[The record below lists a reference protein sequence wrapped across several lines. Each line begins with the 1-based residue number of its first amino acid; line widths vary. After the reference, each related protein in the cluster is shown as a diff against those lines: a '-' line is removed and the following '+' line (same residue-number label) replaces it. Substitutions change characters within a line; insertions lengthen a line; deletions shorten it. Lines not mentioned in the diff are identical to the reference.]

1 MWMKRNVNV
10 ALVFVLLSLGAF
22 VEGGTVD
29 ISAVNSPDDLDLSGK
44 VIYAI
49 NFGDNGNPKFG
60 DFVFSQDQDYPG
72 ISVVKSDEGTVTK
85 WGGGAVYPGTGNTEL
100 DKLLGGVVVKWWD
113 SWSPDCTTYVNA
125 PGLKVGTSYMLQI
138 ICYEPM
144 HGGRFF
150 DFVVEGQTV
159 AANIESLSQQG
170 GVLGKGGF
178 LVKYVF
184 TATDSILNIAMAPVP
199 NDGSTASGLA
209 GFVLTE
215 IPVLPGP
222 VDISPVNSPDD
233 LDLSGEVIY
242 AINFGNNG
250 NPTFGDFVFSQDQD
264 YPEVICSRTAEG
276 VATIWG
282 APYPNTGYP
291 ELDKL
296 LVGLVWTNN
305 SGTGLTTSIS
315 AGGLVVGVCY
325 QLQLVFYTNGTR
337 PMNIVVEG
345 EMIVQ
350 HDPYPIQMSVV
361 PPGGSIVKYVF
372 TASDNTLNIDIT
384 SVTFDIAS
392 AISAFIVT
400 ELVPV
405 PDPDLNED
413 GIVDFKDFSRLAQY
427 WLQEEPSVDLGP
439 RPCGDHIVDMQD
451 LAVLA
456 EYWLKEVPPAGLI
469 AYWKLDETEGSIA
482 YDIAGNND
490 GTLNGGPIW
499 HPAGGKIK
507 GALEFDGV
515 DDYVITPFVLNPDIG
530 AFSVFASIKGGA
542 PGQVIISQSTGSGAE
557 WLCMDSSYGKLS
569 TKLTDG
575 NRTTRPLVSEF
586 VITDGE
592 WHQVG
597 VVWDGSKR
605 HLYADNQEVAV
616 DSSTLNNLVSCDG
629 GLYIGAG
636 ETLAASEFWSGLI
649 DDVRIMIGP

>member
-1 MWMKRNVNV
+1 MWEKRTVNV
-10 ALVFVLLSLGAF
+10 ALIVVLLSLGAF
-22 VEGGTVD
+22 VEGSTVD
-29 ISAVNSPDDLDLSGK
+29 IRAVNSPNDLDLSGQ

-49 NFGDNGNPKFG
+49 NFGNNGNPKFG

-72 ISVVKSDEGTVTK
+72 ISVVKSDEGAVTK
-85 WGGGAVYPGTGNTEL
+85 WGGVYPGTGNGEL
-100 DKLLGGVVVKWWD
+100 DKLLGGVVIKWWD

-125 PGLKVGTSYMLQI
+125 PGLKVGTPYMLQI
-138 ICYEPM
+138 ICYEPL

-170 GVLGKGGF
+170 GVLGEGGF
-178 LVKYVF
+178 LVEYVF
-184 TATDSILNIAMAPVP
+184 TATDSMLNIAMAPVP

-222 VDISPVNSPDD
+222 VDISPVNSPAD
-233 LDLSGEVIY
+233 LDLSGQVIY
-242 AINFGNNG
+242 AINFGDNG

-325 QLQLVFYTNGTR
+325 QLQLVFYTNGHR

-372 TASDNTLNIDIT
+372 TAGDNTLNIDIT

-400 ELVPV
+400 EFVPV
-405 PDPDLNED
+405 PDPDFNGD
-413 GIVDFKDFSRLAQY
+413 QKVDFKDFAILAQSAY
-427 WLQEEPSVDLGP
+427 DDGNLDAVP
-439 RPCGDHIVDMQD
+439 
-451 LAVLA
+451 LAALA
-456 EYWLKEVPPAGLI
+456 EHWLEDFRLLAH
-469 AYWKLDETEGSIA
+469 WKLDERDGGIA
-482 YDIAGNND
+482 NDSAGDND
-490 GTLNGGPIW
+490 GTLNGDPNW
-499 HPAGGKIK
+499 QPTGGKVA
-507 GALEFDGV
+507 GTLEFDGV
-515 DDYVITPFVLNPDIG
+515 DDYVSTDFVLNPADG
-530 AFSVFASIKGGA
+530 AFSVCAWVKQGA
-542 PGQVIISQSTGSGAE
+542 PGQSIISQTGTTGAS
-557 WLCMDSSYGKLS
+557 WLLADLAGCLMTYLRGPSRGAQ
-569 TKLTDG
+569 
-575 NRTTRPLVSEF
+575 PLVSEF
-586 VITDGE
+586 VITDGD
-592 WHQVG
+592 WHHIHLA
-597 VVWDGSKR
+597 WDGAYRS
-605 HLYADNQEVAV
+605 LYADGVEVKKDLTNQTSLIGA
-616 DSSTLNNLVSCDG
+616 DG
-629 GLYIGAG
+629 GLRFGTG
-636 ETLAASEFWSGLI
+636 SSLAVGSFWAGLI
-649 DDVRIMIGP
+649 DDVRVYDRAVTP